1 MLGFPYNIFAKTCK
15 GDLTLITSGLED
27 YLELIY
33 TTIIKQ
39 NKNIKAI
46 DIANRFGVSRPSV
59 SEALMRR
66 ADLDLI
72 VYEGRKGIKITEQGI
87 SEAKKIAKKHQTLYK
102 FFQEILGEDEISA
115 NKNACKIEHVI
126 EQKLVE
132 KIKKFSSF
140 CKENN
145 IGKSFKEYIND

>member
-1 MLGFPYNIFAKTCK
+1 MLGFPYNILAKICK

-33 TTIIKQ
+33 TTIKQ
-39 NKNIKAI
+39 NKDIKAI

-59 SEALMRR
+59 SEALIRL

-87 SEAKKIAKKHQTLYK
+87 TEAKKISKKHQTLCK

-126 EQKLVE
+126 DQKLVE
-132 KIKKFSSF
+132 KIRKFSNF
-140 CKENN
+140 CKDNN
-145 IGKSFKEYIND
+145 TAKAFQEYIHK